1 VKLVV
6 ELISTGS
13 ELLNGRSLNR
23 HAQVLGERLDRM
35 GFALVRDT
43 TVPDDLEAI
52 QEALRG
58 ALGRVEVVIISGG
71 LGPTSDDITP
81 EAVADFLGRAV
92 VTDPGSLAA
101 LRNRHERLGRAVTP
115 AAERQARIVDSAA
128 ALSNPVG
135 AAPGERLK
143 VGAKTIFILP
153 GPPAEFLAV
162 LEQHVLPWLDAAAP
176 DRPRSDRKSLMV
188 CGLGESDIVML
199 FDKAGFPPSGLEVA
213 YCAGPGRIEVRF
225 GAGAG
230 GGDPETA
237 AREACRLLGGHVY
250 SIERE
255 EMEEVIGRLLVR
267 EKKTLS
273 TAESCTG
280 GLLGGRI
287 TSVSGSSAYYRGG
300 MIAYAN
306 DIKTASLGIP
316 LEILE
321 REGAVSVAVAGRMAG
336 AVRER
341 FGSDFG
347 LGITG
352 IAGPDG
358 GTPGKPVGRVF
369 IALAGETFVRVRKYT
384 FGGDRDR
391 VREWSV
397 RMALDLLRRHL
408 QGVSEPDIFGS
419 DCPDQP

>member
-1 VKLVV
+1 MKPVV
-6 ELISTGS
+6 ELVSTGS

-23 HAQVLGERLDRM
+23 HAQMLGARLDRM
-35 GFALVRDT
+35 GFALARDT
-43 TVPDDLEAI
+43 TVPDNLEAI
-52 QEALRG
+52 QEALRA
-58 ALGRVEVVIISGG
+58 ALGRVDVVIVSGG

-81 EAVADFLGRAV
+81 EAAAGFFGRAV
-92 VTDPGSLAA
+92 VTDPASLAA
-101 LRNRHERLGRAVTP
+101 LRKRYDRLGRPVTP

-135 AAPGERLK
+135 VAPGERLE
-143 VGAKTIFILP
+143 VGGKTVFILP
-153 GPPAEFLAV
+153 GPPAEFVAV
-162 LEQHVLPWLDAAAP
+162 LERHVLPWLDAAAT
-176 DRPRSDRKSLMV
+176 DRPRSDRQSLMV
-188 CGLGESDIVML
+188 CGLGESDIVAL
-199 FDKAGFPPSGLEVA
+199 FDKAGFPPPELEVA

-225 GAGAG
+225 GAGAR
-230 GGDPETA
+230 GGDPESA
-237 AREACRLLGGHVY
+237 AREAGRLLGGHVY
-250 SIERE
+250 SVERE
-255 EMEEVIGRLLVR
+255 EMEEVIGKLLIR
-267 EKKTLS
+267 GKTTLS

-287 TSVSGSSAYYRGG
+287 TSVSGSSVYYRGG
-300 MIAYAN
+300 LIAYAN
-306 DIKTASLGIP
+306 DIKATRLGIP

-321 REGAVSVAVAGRMAG
+321 RDGAVSSAVAGRMAS

-358 GTPGKPVGRVF
+358 GTPEKPAGLVF
-369 IALAGETFVRVRKYT
+369 IALAGEKFVRVRKYR

-408 QGVSEPDIFGS
+408 QGVTEPDAFGT
-419 DCPDQP
+419 DGP

>member
-1 VKLVV
+1 MKPVV

-23 HAQVLGERLDRM
+23 HAQALGERLDGM

-43 TVPDDLEAI
+43 TVPDNLEAI

-58 ALGRVEVVIISGG
+58 ALARVDVVLVSGG

-81 EAVADFLGRAV
+81 EAVAGFLGRAV
-92 VTDPGSLAA
+92 VTDPASLAA
-101 LRNRHERLGRAVTP
+101 LRKRYERLGRAVTP
-115 AAERQARIVDSAA
+115 AAERQARIVESAV
-128 ALSNPVG
+128 ALSNSVG
-135 AAPGERLK
+135 AAPGERME
-143 VGAKTIFILP
+143 VSGKTVFILP

-176 DRPRSDRKSLMV
+176 DRPRSCRKSLMV
-188 CGLGESDIVML
+188 CGLGESDIVAL
-199 FDKAGFPPSGLEVA
+199 FDQAGFPPPELEVA
-213 YCAGPGRIEVRF
+213 YCAGPGRVEVRF
-225 GAGAG
+225 GAGPQ
-230 GGDPETA
+230 GGDPEA
-237 AREACRLLGGHVY
+237 AAVQAFRLLNGHVY
-250 SIERE
+250 SVERE
-255 EMEEVIGRLLVR
+255 EMEEVIRRLLAR
-267 EKKTLS
+267 GKKTLS

-300 MIAYAN
+300 VVAYAN
-306 DIKTASLGIP
+306 DVKSAHLGVSP
-316 LEILE
+316 EILE
-321 REGAVSVAVAGRMAG
+321 RDGAVSAAVAGRMAG
-336 AVRER
+336 AVRDR

-358 GTPGKPVGRVF
+358 GTPEKPVGLVF
-369 IALAGETFVRVRKYT
+369 IALAGETFVRVRRYT

-397 RMALDLLRRHL
+397 RMALDMLRRHL
-408 QGVSEPDIFGS
+408 QGVTETDIFGAECS
-419 DCPDQP
+419 T